1 MVMASTM
8 ATVSCPWYGV
18 DSSGM
23 TLIRYVIWLCNIQ
36 DAPGWCSM
44 SRTPAIRLR
53 ATPVPGVTPSVTP
66 TAYFVYRQCAEIMC
80 QQINNGVP
88 CAWGENITPVPD
100 KTGEIAR
107 LTARE
112 YSKIYLAIK
121 ETDPTARVFCCGQY
135 YAHDTS
141 WWSAFIEE
149 MRRLRDGDQT
159 ATPIPSLG
167 FDGIHLHVYPYTG
180 STDCNTNL
188 VNEIFNS
195 CLRTKLQTYMADF
208 HTPYPETRGKP
219 FWITEYG
226 FLYVPTTVPTPTGA
240 EIRNWLMAPV
250 VGFLGSSENPGYRR
264 LAWFSVSHGDYRTRL
279 MEPEATGTPPYRL
292 TILGNQWAGYDPSW
306 PPTPTFTPTPGS

>member
-250 VGFLGSSENPGYRR
+250 VGFFWDHLK
-264 LAWFSVSHGDYRTRL
+264 
-279 MEPEATGTPPYRL
+279 
-292 TILGNQWAGYDPSW
+292 ILVIAVL
-306 PPTPTFTPTPGS
+306 PGSAYRMEIIEHA